1 MIPISYNV
9 RSLVVRRATTAAA
22 VLGIA
27 LVVFV
32 LASSLMLAAGVKDT
46 LSRGGGRDA
55 ALVLRKGVDNEL
67 SSTVDQAK
75 VGLILSAPGVRKG
88 ADGRPLGTGDVSMI
102 IMLEPVATPGGASNV
117 QVRGV
122 DAEVERFR
130 PEVKV
135 VEGRMFKAGADEAI
149 VGRAISGR
157 FVSLQ
162 LGGTIEPK
170 KNRPLKIVGVFDAA
184 GSSYESEVWAD
195 VDTVKS
201 AFGREG
207 MVSAVRVKL
216 ESAAAFDAFKAHVES
231 DKALGL
237 EAWTEEQWAEKQSQ
251 YLSIFMTALGF
262 IISFFFSIGAMIGA
276 MITMYASVIGRQRE
290 IGTLRALGFPRR
302 QILFS
307 FMMESLLVSL
317 AGGVFGSIAAMGL
330 TFVKFSTLNFAT
342 FSELVFTFKATP
354 DVFVV
359 AFIFSLGMGL
369 LGGMLPAIRAA
380 RMSPVQAMRN

>member
-1 MIPISYNV
+1 MIPLSYNV

-22 VLGIA
+22 VFGIA

-32 LASSLMLAAGVKDT
+32 LASSLMLAAGVQDT

-55 ALVLRKGVDNEL
+55 AIVLRKGVDNEL
-67 SSTVDQAK
+67 SSTVDQNK
-75 VGLILSAPGVRKG
+75 TGLILSAPGVRKA
-88 ADGRPLGTGDVSMI
+88 ADGRPLGTGEVSMI

-122 DAEVERFR
+122 EADVTRFR
-130 PEVKV
+130 PEVKI
-135 VEGRMFKAGADEAI
+135 VEGTTFKTGADEAI
-149 VGRAISGR
+149 VGRAIAGR
-157 FVSLQ
+157 FVNLKV
-162 LGGTIEPK
+162 GGTIEPK
-170 KNRPLKIVGVFDAA
+170 KNRPLKIVGIFESA

-195 VDTVKS
+195 VDTIKA
-201 AFGREG
+201 AFGRSG
-207 MVSAVRVKL
+207 MVSSVRVKL
-216 ESAAAFDAFKAHVES
+216 DSAAAFDAFKAQVES

-237 EAWTEEQWAEKQSQ
+237 EAFTEEAWAEKQSQ
-251 YLSIFMTALGF
+251 YLSMFMTALGF

-307 FMMESLLVSL
+307 FIMESLLVSL
-317 AGGVFGSIAAMGL
+317 AGGLLGSVAAMGL

-342 FSELVFTFKATP
+342 FAELVFTFKATP

-359 AFIFSLGMGL
+359 AFLFALSMGL
-369 LGGMLPAIRAA
+369 FGGMLPAIRAA
-380 RMSPVQAMRN
+380 RMSAVQAMRN